1 MSGRTNARLRAA
13 SLALFCAV
21 FFAGSIA
28 GARALERDGGPPAG
42 LSVASLESA
51 ATAPEL
57 APAEPFGIVAPT
69 LVSGGIQKKWGSVHK
84 RLSLERAI
92 LRHCRADTSPCP
104 APARR
109 FLSVVDRAQKREGW
123 ARIAEVNR
131 TINLNITPVDDMTQ
145 YGVADLWATP
155 LMAFK
160 SNAGDCE
167 DYAIAKYVALQ
178 ELGTAPTDLRLVIVR
193 DELSNEEH
201 AVAAVRHDGRW
212 LILDNR
218 TIDIREDANIPN
230 YDPLFLIDGVSVKRV
245 AAPVARRL
253 DPGVRSASNGQT
265 ASASWPST
273 QLLL

>member
-21 FFAGSIA
+21 VLAGSIA

-51 ATAPEL
+51 ATATES

-69 LVSGGIQKKWGSVHK
+69 LVRGGIQKKWGSVHK
-84 RLSLERAI
+84 RLGLEREI
-92 LRHCRADTSPCP
+92 LRRCRTGTSPCP
-104 APARR
+104 GAAKR
-109 FLSVVDRAQKREGW
+109 FLNVVGRARKREGW

-131 TINLNITPVDDMTQ
+131 TINLNIKPVDDMTQ
-145 YGVADLWATP
+145 YGVVDLWATP

-218 TIDIREDANIPN
+218 TTDIREDAKIPN
-230 YDPLFLIDGVSVKRV
+230 YDPLFVIDGASVKRV
-245 AAPVARRL
+245 MAPLARRL
-253 DPGVRSASNGQT
+253 EPGVRPAANGQT
-265 ASASWPST
+265 ASAGWPAT